1 MTLPVTGRKGQEP
14 MMTPANER
22 TTRLTAAQAIVK
34 YLQVQYSERDGIR
47 QRLVPAMFGIFG
59 HGNVT
64 GIGQALEEYGSE
76 LPYYQ
81 PCNEQSMVHTAAG
94 FARAKRRL
102 ATLACTTSI
111 GPGATNMITGAA
123 AATINRLPV
132 FLFPSDIYANRKQGP
147 VLQQLEHPSAGDV
160 SVNDCFRP
168 VSRFFDRI
176 TRPEQILT
184 ALPEAMRVL
193 TDPAETGAVTLCLCQ
208 DVQPEAFD
216 FPVHFFE
223 EREWRIER
231 RLPDPR
237 RIREAVELLKG
248 ARRPLIIAG
257 GGVIYSDASSE
268 LEDLSRVCGIPVVE
282 THAGKGAHGRP
293 SDLLAGGLGT
303 TGNPSATKLAAAA
316 DLILCVGTRLSDFD
330 TGSQS
335 GFQHPDVRFISIN
348 VCGRD
353 AYKQGALPLLADAR
367 EALEALSDAAKE
379 AGIETDPSYRRE
391 VVEIRR
397 DWEGVCRREVDGQDA
412 AVMLQTQLVRTLQ
425 EESQP
430 GDTVIAAAGSPPGD
444 ILKFWDATGA
454 RHCHL
459 EFGYSCMGYEMPAGL
474 GVRMADP
481 EGEVVVFIG
490 DGTYLMNPTELVTSV
505 QEGLKLTVV
514 VSENRGYQCIRGLQE
529 LRSGQAFGNEFRRRN
544 SQTGRLDGD
553 YLEID
558 YAGNAASM
566 GARTFNVST
575 EDELRQALRQ
585 AREETGTC
593 VIVVRTARDATS
605 PPSNLFWDFMV
616 AEVSNDPLTVELR
629 ARYEEERRSQR
640 FHY

>member
-1 MTLPVTGRKGQEP
+1 MN
-14 MMTPANER
+14 TPGTEQAI
-22 TTRLTAAQAIVK
+22 RLTAAQAIVK
-34 YLQVQYSERDGIR
+34 YLQVQYSERDGLR

-64 GIGQALEEYGSE
+64 GMGQALEEYGSE

-94 FARAKRRL
+94 FARAKRRM

-132 FLFPSDIYANRKQGP
+132 LLFPSDIYANRKQGP

-193 TDPAETGAVTLCLCQ
+193 TDPAETGSVTLSLCQ

-216 FPVHFFE
+216 YPVHFFE
-223 EREWRIER
+223 ERVWRIER
-231 RLPDPR
+231 RLPDPT
-237 RIREAVELLKG
+237 RIREAVEMLRA
-248 ARRPLIIAG
+248 ARRPLLIAG
-257 GGVIYSDASSE
+257 GGVIYSNASSE
-268 LEDLSRVCGIPVVE
+268 LEHFSRVCGIPVVE
-282 THAGKGAHGRP
+282 THAGKGAHGQP

-303 TGNPSATKLAAAA
+303 TGSPAATHLAATA

-335 GFQHPDVRFISIN
+335 GFQHPDVRFINVN

-353 AYKQGALPLLADAR
+353 AYKQGGLPLLADAR
-367 EALEALSDAAKE
+367 EALENLAAAAQE
-379 AGIETDPSYRRE
+379 AGIETEPSYRQD
-391 VVEIRR
+391 VVAVRR
-397 DWEGVCRREVDGQDA
+397 DWEGIRRREVDEHESE
-412 AVMLQTQLVRTLQ
+412 VMLQTQLVRTLQ

-454 RHCHL
+454 RRCHL

-481 EGEVVVFIG
+481 DGEVVVLIG
-490 DGTYLMNPTELVTSV
+490 DGTYLMNPTELVTAV

-514 VSENRGYQCIRGLQE
+514 ISENRGYQCIRGLQE

-544 SQTGRLDGD
+544 SATGRLDGD

-566 GARTFNVST
+566 GARTFNVAT
-575 EDELRQALRQ
+575 KEELRRALRQ
-585 AREETGTC
+585 SRQETRTC
-593 VIVVRTARDATS
+593 VIVVRTDRDATS

-616 AEVSNDPLTVELR
+616 AEISNDPLTMELR
-629 ARYEEERRSQR
+629 ARYEEERRNQR